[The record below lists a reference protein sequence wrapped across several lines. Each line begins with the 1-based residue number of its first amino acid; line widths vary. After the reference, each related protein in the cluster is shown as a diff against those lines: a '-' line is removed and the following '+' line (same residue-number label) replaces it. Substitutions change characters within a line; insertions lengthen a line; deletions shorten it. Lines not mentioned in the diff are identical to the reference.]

1 MDVRHLGYVAML
13 AFCLCGALPL
23 VPVFRL
29 NVLRQVRRL
38 VATVLLAG
46 SPFLLWDV
54 LATDAGH
61 WRFDSTQT
69 LPWRRWGLPYEEVA
83 FFVVIPLVA
92 VLTYEGVR
100 TVLARR
106 AWEPATRAEHR

>member
-1 MDVRHLGYVAML
+1 MAIRHWSYLAML

-29 NVLRQVRRL
+29 RVFHQLRRL
-38 VATVLLAG
+38 VTTVLVAG

-54 LATDAGH
+54 WATNAGH
-61 WRFDSTQT
+61 WRFDDAQT
-69 LPWRRWGLPYEEVA
+69 LPWRLAGLPYEEVA
-83 FFVVIPLVA
+83 FFVVIPVVA

-100 TVLARR
+100 AARR
-106 AWEPATRAEHR
+106 PAPNLLAQARGR